1 MKKRLITLLTT
12 IMMITSILGVTA
24 CGKSDKLVM
33 DKTEFDLELGED
45 PNQNQKPY
53 IPSSFDGDKKELK
66 FDFTKVDYNKTGTYE
81 ATLTLGEEV
90 EKFKIKVVDTVAPVA
105 KIKDDIKVLVNNP
118 LMASGILSNIEEKSN
133 NITVEFDDY
142 LGAEKTTTE
151 SATPVGSVNLNGD
164 TSITYT
170 EAGEYDNGI
179 TVTDEN
185 GNSSHYDIHVVVKNA
200 PAINGVTDKTI
211 TVGETIDYLAGV
223 TATDSNG
230 TDITSNIEVDSSAVD
245 TNTVGSYTATYKV
258 VDNDGFTGSVN
269 SSVTVNEKKEEVA
282 QKAEEKPAE
291 NKKPSN
297 NQSSSNKNNNNNN
310 SASNSGNSGSNEV
323 AQTPP
328 APEPQPEQKPA
339 QELAPFDSPVDPN
352 IWKYD
357 TAYAYKA
364 SHPGG
369 MTWADN
375 SHVKT
380 VDLDAAL
387 SGKNRDAAL
396 YLLAGGAMSQEEF
409 EWAYGN

>member
-1 MKKRLITLLTT
+1 
-12 IMMITSILGVTA
+12 
-24 CGKSDKLVM
+24 
-33 DKTEFDLELGED
+33 
-45 PNQNQKPY
+45 
-53 IPSSFDGDKKELK
+53 
-66 FDFTKVDYNKTGTYE
+66 
-81 ATLTLGEEV
+81 
-90 EKFKIKVVDTVAPVA
+90 
-105 KIKDDIKVLVNNP
+105 
-118 LMASGILSNIEEKSN
+118 MASGILSNIEEKSN

-170 EAGEYDNGI
+170 EAGECDNGI

-200 PAINGVTDKTI
+200 PAINGVSDKTV

-230 TDITSNIEVDSSAVD
+230 EDLTTGIEVDSSAVD
-245 TNTVGSYTATYKV
+245 TNTAGSNTATYKV
-258 VDNDGFTGSVN
+258 ADKDVFTGSVN

-328 APEPQPEQKPA
+328 APEPQKPVETNTETKKPSNNQSSSNKNNNSNNNSNSASNSGNSGSNEVAQTPATPEQNNTASNSGQGNSVQKP
-339 QELAPFDSPVDPN
+339 EDIKNTVDPS

-357 TAYAYKA
+357 TAYAYKCKN
-364 SHPGG
+364 GE
-369 MTWADN
+369 WADG
-375 SHVKT
+375 SSIYFT
-380 VDLDAAL
+380 ELVDAEC
-387 SGKNRDAAL
+387 GENRDTAL
-396 YLLAGGAMSQEEF
+396 YLLAGGAMSQEAFDWVYET
-409 EWAYGN
+409 E